1 MNITENRLY
10 AIAMWVLTI
19 FFSVI
24 PSIVVYFIKQND
36 TFVRG
41 HAVQA
46 IHFSVAVLIAG
57 FVFWVLKIIL
67 IGGLLLWL
75 LSLVVLGV
83 CLFGVFLAFNGR
95 EMNIIP
101 KKFLFLR

>member
-1 MNITENRLY
+1 MNIANNRLY
-10 AIAMWVLTI
+10 TIAMWVLTI

-24 PSIVVYFIKQND
+24 PGIVVYFIKQND
-36 TFVRG
+36 AFVRG

-46 IHFSVAVLIAG
+46 VHFAAAALATAIVC
-57 FVFWVLKIIL
+57 WVLKIIL
-67 IGGLLLWL
+67 IGGILLKL

-83 CLFGVFLAFNGR
+83 CLYGAFLAFHGK